1 MSIPVD
7 IFRTNIDAA
16 RRRHRAAVAEEIAQA
31 IESAAEQID
40 QAIETD
46 PERYFEEQ
54 ASHWAKVY
62 AKIAREVGARDV

>member
-7 IFRTNIDAA
+7 IFRTNIDAV

-40 QAIETD
+40 QAIESD

-54 ASHWAKVY
+54 ASHWAEVY
-62 AKIAREVGARDV
+62 AKIAREVGAADV